1 MMGRLMK
8 KLLFSGLAL
17 VVLAGC
23 SPFVNLA
30 DNGRYRVLGI
40 WPLLCHDDGSVI
52 LLQKAN
58 TSATFQEPIE
68 TSGACTPIVD
78 HTWDILNEKNRAR
91 DYRWLGK

>member
-1 MMGRLMK
+1 MLQGTIIDSIRCGMGRLMK

-58 TSATFQEPIE
+58 TRP
-68 TSGACTPIVD
+68 
-78 HTWDILNEKNRAR
+78 
-91 DYRWLGK
+91 